1 MSVNRFVILAAPR
14 TGSNLLCSLLNSH
27 PEILCHHEVFNPR
40 GIFYALDRRDGSM
53 ALATRAERDRQPFEF
68 LDKLWR
74 ASEDAC
80 HVGFKMTSGQ
90 HAAIMRQMLSDNSVQ
105 KIVLHR
111 ANRVRTYVSHL
122 IAEQTD
128 QWEVY
133 DEADL
138 IRDMPRLRIDVKDLM
153 AHAESNA
160 SFYSNLEAKL
170 RSSGQ
175 SWLEVHYQE
184 LLSRRTHAR
193 LLSFLGAAP
202 ATLAA
207 RSVQQSRSDLR
218 SLIDNFEELAAAF
231 EETDYHSELHE
242 LQEIVHDR

>member
-1 MSVNRFVILAAPR
+1 MSAKRFVILAAPR

-27 PEILCHHEVFNPR
+27 PQILCHHEVFNPR

-53 ALATRAERDRQPFEF
+53 ALATRDERDRQPFEF
-68 LDKLWR
+68 LDRLWK
-74 ASEDAC
+74 ASDDARY
-80 HVGFKMTSGQ
+80 VGFKMTSGQ
-90 HAAIMRQMLSDNSVQ
+90 HEGIMQQMLSDSSVQ

-111 ANRVRTYVSHL
+111 ANRVRTYVSQL

-133 DEADL
+133 DEAEL
-138 IRDMPRLRIDVKDLM
+138 VRDVPRLRIDVKALR

-160 SFYSNLEAKL
+160 SFYSNLEATL
-170 RSSGQ
+170 RSSRQ
-175 SWLEVHYQE
+175 SWLEVLYQD

-193 LLSFLGAAP
+193 LLSFLGATP
-202 ATLAA
+202 AALAA
-207 RSVQQSRSDLR
+207 RSVQQNRIDLR
-218 SLIDNFEELAAAF
+218 VLVDNFEELAAAL

-242 LQEIVHDR
+242 LREIVHDR